1 MPEPDDSR
9 EIYRERAIAVV
20 RARWKGLLKNREA
33 CLRSDDVD
41 AVHDL
46 RVSTRRLRAAL
57 DFFGSLCPGDE
68 APRARS
74 SIRRLTRGIG
84 ELRNLDEGILFFSRN
99 IPDKRGIGDAFAPL
113 LLHLRARR
121 ESEALNVQRLLK
133 KLDTTRME
141 QVIDRYA
148 TCVREPA
155 DGRHSHGAPASLPAY
170 FSEEG
175 LRLYGEVCHHL
186 PGALVRENARN
197 RHALRIAVK
206 RWRYFLE
213 IAAEI
218 FQQDYRETL
227 ELLKEYQQLLGDL
240 NDLRVFEAFAHETPL
255 PPAGAAALDALATR
269 LTANYLQR
277 LALLLDKHPI
287 RYQFSV

>member
-9 EIYRERAIAVV
+9 ENYRERAAAVV

-33 CLRSDDVD
+33 CLRCDAVD

-57 DFFGSLCPGDE
+57 DFFGALCPGDE
-68 APRARS
+68 APRARP

-84 ELRNLDEGILFFSRN
+84 ELRNLDEGIIFFSRN
-99 IPDKRGIGDAFAPL
+99 APDKRGTGDTFAPL

-121 ESEALNVQRLLK
+121 ESEALKVRRLLK
-133 KLDTTRME
+133 KLDTARME
-141 QVIDRYA
+141 RVIDRYA
-148 TCVREPA
+148 AWVREPA
-155 DGRHSHGAPASLPAY
+155 DGRHRPGAPTSIPAY

-175 LRLYGEVCHHL
+175 LRLYGEICRHL
-186 PGALVRENARN
+186 PGALVTENVQN

-218 FQQDYRETL
+218 FPQDYRETL

-240 NDLRVFEAFAHETPL
+240 NDLRVFGAFAHEAPL
-255 PPAGAAALDALATR
+255 APDGAAALDALVAR
-269 LTANYLQR
+269 LTANHLEH
-277 LALLLDKHPI
+277 LALLLEQRPI

>member
-9 EIYRERAIAVV
+9 ENYRERAIAVV

-33 CLRSDDVD
+33 CLHNDDVD

-57 DFFGSLCPGDE
+57 DFFGTLCPGDE
-68 APRARS
+68 APHARS

-84 ELRNLDEGILFFSRN
+84 ELRNLDEGILFFSRT
-99 IPDKRGIGDAFAPL
+99 IADKRATADTFAPL
-113 LLHLRARR
+113 LLHLRNRR
-121 ESEALNVQRLLK
+121 ESEARNVHRLLK
-133 KLDTTRME
+133 KLDTTSMERMLDRFATGVR
-141 QVIDRYA
+141 QPVDDRY
-148 TCVREPA
+148 
-155 DGRHSHGAPASLPAY
+155 RHGTPTSIPAY

-175 LRLYGEVCHHL
+175 LRLYGAIFCHL
-186 PGALVRENARN
+186 PGALVRENGQN

-218 FQQDYRETL
+218 FQQDYHETL

-240 NDLRVFEAFAHETPL
+240 NDLRVFVAFAHETPL
-255 PPAGAAALDALATR
+255 ASAEAATLDTLVTR
-269 LTANYLQR
+269 LTESHLKH
-277 LALLLDKHPI
+277 LAQLLDKHPI